1 LINQMKFPPIV
12 FRRIIESA
20 SGYRSSALV
29 SSTAKVPR
37 QLGTSEMRRL
47 REEKS
52 GQVEWVIEKKAGW
65 SRLGLGAR
73 VEDPDRGPRQ
83 GTRVERAKTPASL
96 GPVLGRP
103 SCRLQDEAGTPSP
116 SKIDSDPGF
125 TGYSQKRRGFIDP
138 LIHFAPASLLLPLLP
153 LPTVFFWYRC
163 QILPFP
169 SRVAFLLSFLSLSVS
184 LVDFS

>member
-1 LINQMKFPPIV
+1 
-12 FRRIIESA
+12 
-20 SGYRSSALV
+20 
-29 SSTAKVPR
+29 
-37 QLGTSEMRRL
+37 MRRP
-47 REEKS
+47 RKEKS

-96 GPVLGRP
+96 GPALGTP
-103 SCRLQDEAGTPSP
+103 SSRLQGEAGTPSP

-138 LIHFAPASLLLPLLP
+138 LIRFAPASLLLPLLLSLLSLP
-153 LPTVFFWYRC
+153 TLPTVFCWYRC

-169 SRVAFLLSFLSLSVS
+169 SRVAFLLSFLSLSQS
-184 LVDFS
+184 RRFP

>member
-1 LINQMKFPPIV
+1 
-12 FRRIIESA
+12 
-20 SGYRSSALV
+20 
-29 SSTAKVPR
+29 
-37 QLGTSEMRRL
+37 MRRL

-65 SRLGLGAR
+65 SRLGLRTR

-83 GTRVERAKTPASL
+83 GTRVERVKTPASL

-138 LIHFAPASLLLPLLP
+138 LIRFAPASRLLPHLLSPHRLLLVPLPNSPVPVSSRIPSLLPL
-153 LPTVFFWYRC
+153 
-163 QILPFP
+163 
-169 SRVAFLLSFLSLSVS
+169 SLSQS
-184 LVDFS
+184 RRFS